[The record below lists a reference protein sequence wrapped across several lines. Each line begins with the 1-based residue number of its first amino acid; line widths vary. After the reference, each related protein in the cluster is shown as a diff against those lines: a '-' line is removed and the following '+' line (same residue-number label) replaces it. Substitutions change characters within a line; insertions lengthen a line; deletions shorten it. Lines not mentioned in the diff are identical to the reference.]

1 MEVPSGASFSY
12 FVSLDVLKTPFIFT
26 AVSIEQKTE
35 VTQMLTYIYIYRKR
49 ERERE
54 RSLKSKDQEQIQTN
68 LNARTRERNEPET

>member
-49 ERERE
+49 
-54 RSLKSKDQEQIQTN
+54 
-68 LNARTRERNEPET
+68 

>member
-35 VTQMLTYIYIYRKR
+35 VTQMLTYIYIYIER

-54 RSLKSKDQEQIQTN
+54 RERDHLKVKIRNKFKQT
-68 LNARTRERNEPET
+68 